1 VDVVRFII
9 GGIIPYVAIAVFIVA
24 MIYRIYVWKRLPS
37 PTMTLF
43 PSPESYGN
51 RSIEVLKETFLF
63 KRLFWGDM
71 DLWFLAMLFHL
82 TLAINFID
90 HYDRILAFMG
100 MTEGSLF
107 NIPYVTGGP
116 TGIAVLICVAAL
128 LIRRLTMKRVAQV
141 TSGSDYFALILILA
155 VVLTGDA
162 LRYMSHFD
170 VLQMREYFTGLLAF
184 SYKGLPENNWFLVH
198 YLLAL
203 ILIIYIPFSKILHL
217 GGIFFTQ
224 AVIHKH

>member
-1 VDVVRFII
+1 
-9 GGIIPYVAIAVFIVA
+9 
-24 MIYRIYVWKRLPS
+24 
-37 PTMTLF
+37 
-43 PSPESYGN
+43 
-51 RSIEVLKETFLF
+51 
-63 KRLFWGDM
+63 
-71 DLWFLAMLFHL
+71 
-82 TLAINFID
+82 
-90 HYDRILAFMG
+90 
-100 MTEGSLF
+100 
-107 NIPYVTGGP
+107 
-116 TGIAVLICVAAL
+116 
-128 LIRRLTMKRVAQV
+128 MKRVAQV